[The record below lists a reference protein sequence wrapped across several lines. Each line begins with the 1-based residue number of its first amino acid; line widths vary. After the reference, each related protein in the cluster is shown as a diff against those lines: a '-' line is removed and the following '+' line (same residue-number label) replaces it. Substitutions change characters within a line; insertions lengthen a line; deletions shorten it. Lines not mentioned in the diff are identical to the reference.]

1 MQSIDSRETYAY
13 GTSKDLLSDK
23 DELIYDNT
31 IKQYKNWL
39 TLMMLQKET

>member
-23 DELIYDNT
+23 EELIYDNT
-31 IKQYKNWL
+31 IKQYKN
-39 TLMMLQKET
+39 

>member
-23 DELIYDNT
+23 EELIYDNT

-39 TLMMLQKET
+39 NLMMLQKET